1 MGKLV
6 RNFKH
11 KQVST
16 ENNSQSQLRFYEML
30 TIEELKA
37 LFWLYIF
44 LDIPICLKMAD
55 EALARAGLHF
65 EEINKIRVLEPE
77 VAQQTTELKD
87 ECREFVESMHFYSLK
102 PRTNLT
108 FLI

>member
-37 LFWLYIF
+37 LF
-44 LDIPICLKMAD
+44 
-55 EALARAGLHF
+55 
-65 EEINKIRVLEPE
+65 
-77 VAQQTTELKD
+77 
-87 ECREFVESMHFYSLK
+87 
-102 PRTNLT
+102 
-108 FLI
+108 